1 MFKELNQIYHIG
13 EDLGLTRKEINRSF
27 FFKEEANRLRN
38 RIIFHII
45 MLIIVAI
52 IGFTLILL
60 APSVTKDT
68 YSASGARYSTVKI
81 GDFKKKFK
89 I

>member
-27 FFKEEANRLRN
+27 FFKEETNRLRN

-60 APSVTKDT
+60 APSVIKDT
-68 YSASGARYSTVKI
+68 YPSGAKYSTVKI